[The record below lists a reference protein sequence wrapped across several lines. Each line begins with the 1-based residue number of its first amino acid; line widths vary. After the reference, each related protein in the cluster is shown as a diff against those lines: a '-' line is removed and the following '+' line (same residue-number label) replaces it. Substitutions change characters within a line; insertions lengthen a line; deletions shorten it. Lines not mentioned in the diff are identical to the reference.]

1 MRTGHQF
8 IEQDSQ
14 RKNVGRGS
22 NGLPSNLL
30 GARVIGCQNYGR
42 GTDFSLCVLAQKLG
56 DTKIEQINRSGLR
69 NQNVARLQIA
79 MNGKITMGVL
89 NGVGNLQK
97 QS

>member
-14 RKNVGRGS
+14 RKNVGGGS
-22 NGLPSNLL
+22 DGMPSNLL
-30 GARVIGCQNYGR
+30 GARIIWRQNHGR
-42 GTDFSLCVLAQKLG
+42 GRDFSLYVLAQQLG
-56 DTKIEQINRSGLR
+56 NAKIEQLDRSRVR
-69 NQNVARLQIA
+69 NQSVARLQIA
-79 MNGKITMGVL
+79 VNGEISMRIL